1 MLRKEYKRN
10 GETRHICV
18 INSKGDGGL
27 RFDGAE
33 SNMEATWLGF
43 VHMHAGLV
51 LVIWLAWLCSLA
63 ASVGDTYFVLGR
75 VSEWESAHV
84 LYIYIFFFFWGGGG
98 GCGERAVVSVPVN
111 GKSGYFFN
119 WI

>member
-1 MLRKEYKRN
+1 M
-10 GETRHICV
+10 
-18 INSKGDGGL
+18 

-43 VHMHAGLV
+43 VHMHAGLA

-75 VSEWESAHV
+75 VSEWESAHM
-84 LYIYIFFFFWGGGG
+84 LYIYIFFFFFFGGGVG
-98 GCGERAVVSVPVN
+98 GRGVWFSTP
-111 GKSGYFFN
+111 
-119 WI
+119 